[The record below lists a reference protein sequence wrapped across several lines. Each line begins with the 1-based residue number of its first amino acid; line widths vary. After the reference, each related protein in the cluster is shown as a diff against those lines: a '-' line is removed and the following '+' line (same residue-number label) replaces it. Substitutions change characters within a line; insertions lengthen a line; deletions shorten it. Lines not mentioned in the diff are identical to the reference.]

1 MFNIKKDKVTLIDTE
16 DDTVYG
22 YMVNEYKD
30 VVLVKTIYDNVK
42 AINRHILERQSM
54 VLSDRILMLGMKLSE
69 VPIVEDNEGS
79 DIDDSI
85 YQDIDLNKFLEDLDT
100 EFVESL
106 KKFLIDKKEENNFE
120 QLIEPY
126 FLGIKAAL
134 KEDMLQF
141 LMEGYVHLWTS
152 GRKLCTHYY
161 GRRTRSNHLQIKC
174 IQVIEPLDKVI
185 SISNMTVHANVIKKI
200 FLSYCLKC

>member
-106 KKFLIDKKEENNFE
+106 KKFLIDKKR
-120 QLIEPY
+120 IELR
-126 FLGIKAAL
+126 FAVCGW
-134 KEDMLQF
+134 
-141 LMEGYVHLWTS
+141 VHCYPPAQ
-152 GRKLCTHYY
+152 R
-161 GRRTRSNHLQIKC
+161 
-174 IQVIEPLDKVI
+174 P
-185 SISNMTVHANVIKKI
+185 
-200 FLSYCLKC
+200 